1 MSTVFEIRDRLIE
14 DFRSFSESFVS
25 PKADDIAHYLSAE
38 NYKKRYWP
46 DPLLQINPHYSQG
59 ETVSRLVDKGML
71 SEPCRRIFQRGGQS
85 LTLYNHQ
92 ERAISAASRGDSYV
106 LTTGTGSGK
115 SLSFFIPIV
124 DHIIREK
131 QKFPDAK
138 RIYAILIYPMN
149 ALANSQLEEIN
160 GYLSND
166 PDCGITVGR
175 YTGQEGSDERHRL
188 AANPPDILLTN
199 YMMME
204 LILTRCND
212 IDNAVIANSMG
223 LRFLVLDEL
232 HTYRGRQGADV
243 AMLVRRV
250 RQRLEA
256 DNLICVGTSAT
267 MTSLDDGA
275 RKAAAV
281 AEVASKLFGVTVS
294 PGNVFDE
301 QLERLTDSSRDD
313 RLLEDLKVRVMGDVT
328 FSDDDAKL
336 LADPVS
342 VWVES
347 KLSICKDQTGRN
359 VRATPMS
366 LDKVYEMFAQ
376 DSGCAH
382 DKSVD
387 IINRFLVRASQ
398 QTDGH
403 PPIFAFR
410 LHQFISGPGQLL
422 TTLEE
427 SGKRVVTVNEQKYA
441 PDRPEGTRLY
451 RTYFCRD
458 CGQEFIPVY
467 KTDGI
472 FMPRQLDERPD
483 PESGIEY
490 GYLVPVDDDQ
500 DYDGSVSTLPSSW
513 IDGFDDESVEVR
525 KDKRERVPAKVCL
538 GMDGRENPAGVEYYF
553 MPGRPSFCPSCLGEF
568 DSYLRERTSL
578 AGLSGEGRSSAT
590 TMITMNLLKQMFS
603 DPDMPE
609 GQKKILGF
617 VDNRQ
622 DAAMQSGHFNDF
634 VGRVVMRAATL
645 AALERRSGDEL
656 TLGEL
661 AQGIFDVLGF
671 SDYDDDEA
679 QADLYIDPDLAPA
692 AKRRL
697 GEKVRDIFSYCI
709 LHDLNRSWVYT
720 NPTLQHLGLMG
731 ISFDGFDEMMD
742 NSGEISKCEVFSQF
756 PDNARRHLMDTLLR
770 SMAGAECIDSPM
782 LTRSR
787 LLDLKG
793 ETDSR
798 LNARWQLGGERE
810 LRYGTGLGTGAS
822 KKLMSLSG
830 GGITFISMS
839 NTSKIGRQIRK
850 DPAWKLTGYAKT
862 TRKAQGEACQ
872 KLILE
877 MLELARQNGIL
888 LKKDIQRGNGL
899 VYYQIGSVS
908 IRWHLGNGEPEKEK
922 WRNSYYKALYETVAA
937 ALDRGDRSLFRYE
950 SHEHTAQVP
959 GDEREDLEKRF
970 RGEDGRRLPVLYCSP
985 TMELGIDISSLNTV
999 YLRNIPPTPANY
1011 AQRAGRAG
1019 RSGQAALVVSYS
1031 ASQSPHDQWYFA
1043 HQDEMV
1049 SGSVVTPQLDLTN
1062 RELVDS
1068 HLMAI
1073 WLAESH
1079 CDIGTSVAAVLDID
1093 SEGHPVKEEI
1103 CKALTAPDLEARAT
1117 AAAERMMRSLSA
1129 YITKVKAPWYHEGY
1143 ECELIKDAYNRFD
1156 GAFKSWRTLYDS
1168 ISRTMSEADMKLK
1181 TGLSGRDRA
1190 TYDRIHSDCSSQMK
1204 LLLNTSNK
1212 ANSSSSDF
1220 YIFRYLAGQGL
1231 LPGYNFPRLPV
1242 RAWIPGYNS
1251 RTGRVSEEG
1260 DTGSITSITRARF
1273 LALSEFGPLSLIYH
1287 EGCAF
1292 SVYKVKVDMSEGG
1305 RDEADNPLLSTRQLV
1320 KCPHCGY
1327 GYVKDRVA
1335 PMLYDLCPNCGHE
1348 MSKAS
1353 AIDGIYRIETVET
1366 KPVSAITSMD
1376 EERQRKGYDIATC
1389 FHFDASTN
1397 HTVESDVIGSGG
1409 HPIARLRYIQGAT
1422 IYKVNRGWNN
1432 RAQGSPTGFK
1442 VNPLTGVWV
1451 RDRDDDQTVDGDDYG
1466 DRPRVHYQWI
1476 VPYVEDTKN
1485 VLILTPV
1492 GRALS
1497 QNTIPTVQAAFAR
1510 GVCRVFQIE
1519 ESELAIESLPD
1530 NANRQSIMFYEASEG
1545 GAGVLSRL
1553 AEDPA
1558 ALKAVARAAL
1568 EVMHY
1573 SFSPY
1578 EDLDIA
1584 KLVDTAADT
1593 CLAGCYHC
1601 LLSYSNQTEHE
1612 LIDRHDSLALD
1623 LLVSLANA
1631 ASLRRQDGTPEDA
1644 GMERLKKE
1652 LRARGVDIPDLEAD
1666 KVTKDGI
1673 EIPFYSKYEKLAI
1686 FTDKPDGDVL
1696 SSLARK
1702 GVRCVAI
1709 GPIDKWSENVAEV
1722 ESVLY
1727 GGAR

>member
-1 MSTVFEIRDRLIE
+1 MSTVFEIRDRMIE

-25 PKADDIAHYLSAE
+25 PKADDIADFLKDESYQS
-38 NYKKRYWP
+38 RYWP

-71 SEPCRRIFQRGGQS
+71 SESCRRIFQRGGQS

-92 ERAISAASRGDSYV
+92 ERAISAAGRGDSYV

-160 GYLSND
+160 GYLANA

-175 YTGQEGSDERHRL
+175 YTGQEGSEERRRL

-212 IDNAVIANSMG
+212 IDNAVIVNSMG

-267 MTSLDDGA
+267 MTSLDDGDK
-275 RKAAAV
+275 KAAAV

-313 RLLEDLKVRVMGDVT
+313 RLLEDLKARVMGDVQ
-328 FSDDDAKL
+328 FSDDDTQL
-336 LADPVS
+336 LADPVTI
-342 VWVES
+342 WVES
-347 KLSICKDQTGRN
+347 KLSVCRDQTGRN
-359 VRATPMS
+359 VRATQMS
-366 LDKVYEMFAQ
+366 LGKVYEKFAE
-376 DSGCAH
+376 DAECSH
-382 DKSVD
+382 DKAVD

-398 QTDGH
+398 QTNGQA
-403 PPIFAFR
+403 PLFAFR

-422 TTLEE
+422 TTLEKA
-427 SGKRVVTVNEQKYA
+427 GKRVVTVDEQKYA

-472 FMPRQLDERPD
+472 FMPRHLDERPD

-490 GYLVPVDDDQ
+490 GYLVPVDSDQEYLGTDD
-500 DYDGSVSTLPSSW
+500 TLPSSW
-513 IDGFDDESVEVR
+513 LESADDGPVVVR
-525 KDKRERVPAKVCL
+525 KDKRDRVPVRVCL
-538 GMDGRENPAGVEYYF
+538 GMDGRENPASVDYYF

-590 TMITMNLLKQMFS
+590 TMITMNLLKQMFA
-603 DPDMPE
+603 DTDMPE

-634 VGRVVMRAATL
+634 VGRVVMRSATL
-645 AALERRSGDEL
+645 AALERRRGEEL
-656 TLGEL
+656 MLGEL

-671 SDYDDDEA
+671 SDYDDEEA

-692 AKRRL
+692 AKRGL
-697 GEKVRDIFSYCI
+697 EEKVRDIFSYRI

-731 ISFDGFDEMMD
+731 ISFDGFAEMLD
-742 NSGEISKCEVFSQF
+742 DSEAISKCEVFSQF
-756 PDNARRHLMDTLLR
+756 PDKERRHLMDTLLR
-770 SMAGAECIDSPM
+770 SMAGAECIHSSV
-782 LTRSR
+782 LTRR
-787 LLDLKG
+787 KLADLKN
-793 ETDSR
+793 ETDTR

-822 KKLMSLSG
+822 KKLMSLGG

-839 NTSKIGRQIRK
+839 NASKIGRLIRK
-850 DPAWKLTGYAKT
+850 DEAWLSTPYAKAP
-862 TRKAQGEACQ
+862 RKTQGEACQ

-877 MLELARQNGIL
+877 MLELAKRYGIL
-888 LKKDIQRGNGL
+888 LKDNILKSNGL
-899 VYYQIGSVS
+899 VYYQIDSS
-908 IRWHLGNGEPEKEK
+908 HLRWHLGDGKPEKDR
-922 WRNSYYKALYETVAA
+922 WDNSYYKTLYGAVAT

-959 GDEREDLEKRF
+959 GDEREVLEKRF
-970 RGEDGRRLPVLYCSP
+970 RGEEGRRLPVLYCSP

-1049 SGSVVTPQLDLTN
+1049 SGSVVIPQLDLTN

-1093 SEGHPVKEEI
+1093 KAGHSVKDEI
-1103 CKALTAPDLEARAT
+1103 RKMLTDPQLEVRAT
-1117 AAAERMMRSLSA
+1117 AAAERMMKSLSP
-1129 YITKVKAPWYHEGY
+1129 YITKEKAPWYHDGY
-1143 ECELIKDAYNRFD
+1143 EGELMKDAYNRFD
-1156 GAFKSWRTLYDS
+1156 EAFRSWRTLYDS
-1168 ISRTMSEADMKLK
+1168 IYKMMDEASAKLR
-1181 TGLSGRDRA
+1181 TGLSRRDWA
-1190 TYDRIHSDCSSQMK
+1190 TYNHIHSDCSSQMR
-1204 LLLNTSNK
+1204 LLMNTSNT

-1242 RAWIPGYNS
+1242 RAWIPAYNS
-1251 RTGRVSEEG
+1251 RTGRVSEDG
-1260 DTGSITSITRARF
+1260 DGMSFTSITRARF

-1305 RDEADNPLLSTRQLV
+1305 RDEADNPLISTKQLV

-1327 GYVKDRVA
+1327 GYVKDKAA
-1335 PMLYDLCPNCGHE
+1335 PMLYDLCPNCGQE

-1366 KPVSAITSMD
+1366 RPVSAITSMD

-1389 FHFDASTN
+1389 FHFDTATN
-1397 HTVESDVIGSGG
+1397 QTVESEVIGSAGQVL
-1409 HPIARLRYIQGAT
+1409 ARLRYIQGAT

-1432 RAQGSPTGFK
+1432 HTQDSPTGFK

-1451 RDRDDDQTVDGDDYG
+1451 KDRDDDQAVDGDDFG

-1476 VPYVEDTKN
+1476 VPYVEDAKN

-1492 GRALS
+1492 DRALS

-1530 NANRQSIMFYEASEG
+1530 SSNRQSIMFYEASEG

-1558 ALKAVARAAL
+1558 SLKAVARAAL

-1578 EDLDIA
+1578 DDPDVT
-1584 KLVDTAADT
+1584 KLEDTAEGK

-1612 LIDRHDSLALD
+1612 LIDRHDSLALE

-1631 ASLRRQDGTPEDA
+1631 SALKRQDVTPEDEDL
-1644 GMERLKKE
+1644 ERLKKE
-1652 LRARGVDIPDLEAD
+1652 LRAHDVDIPDLEFH
-1666 KVTKDGI
+1666 KVTKDGVD
-1673 EIPFYSKYEKLAI
+1673 IPFYSKYEKLAI
-1686 FTDKPDGDVL
+1686 FIQHPGDDVV

-1702 GVRCVAI
+1702 GVRCVVI
-1709 GPIDKWSENVAEV
+1709 GPVDMWAENVADV
-1722 ESVLY
+1722 ETVLY